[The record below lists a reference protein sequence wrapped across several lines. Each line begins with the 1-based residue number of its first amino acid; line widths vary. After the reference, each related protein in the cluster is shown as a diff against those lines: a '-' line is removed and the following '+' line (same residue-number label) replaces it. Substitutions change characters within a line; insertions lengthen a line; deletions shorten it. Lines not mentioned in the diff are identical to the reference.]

1 MKHNFDLS
9 GKIALVSG
17 ASRGIGECI
26 AETLAA
32 HGAIC
37 ILASRK
43 IDALRE
49 VEQKIT
55 AAGGKAHCIAC
66 NLGDLKQVDAMMAEI
81 KDKYGKLDILVNNA
95 ATNPYFG
102 DMAGIDEDSY
112 NKTNDVN
119 LKGPF
124 FTIKH
129 AVPLMEKAGGG
140 SIINVS
146 SINGIRP
153 PEKQGVYSMT
163 KAAMISM
170 TKGFAKELAPKKI
183 RVNALLPGLTAT
195 KFSSVMTNDHDFMEN
210 ELLPLIPLHR
220 AAQPEEMTGAVL
232 YLASD
237 SSSFMTGALM
247 VVDGGQLA

>member
-1 MKHNFDLS
+1 MKHNFDLT

-32 HGAIC
+32 HGALC

-43 IDALRE
+43 IDALKE
-49 VEQKIT
+49 VEEKIKS
-55 AAGGKAHCIAC
+55 AGGKADSIAC
-66 NLGDLKQVDAMMAEI
+66 NLGELKQIEAMMATI
-81 KDKYGKLDILVNNA
+81 KEKYGKLDILINNA

-102 DMAGIDEDSY
+102 LMDNITEESY

-124 FTIKH
+124 FTIKY

-140 SIINVS
+140 AIVNVS
-146 SINGIRP
+146 SVNAIKP
-153 PEKQGVYSMT
+153 PVNQGVYSMT
-163 KAAMISM
+163 KAAMINM
-170 TKGFAKELAPKKI
+170 TKGFAKELAPKNI

-195 KFSSVMTNDHDFMEN
+195 KFASVMINDHDFMEK
-210 ELLPLIPLHR
+210 EALPMIPMKR
-220 AAQPEEMTGAVL
+220 PGQPEEMAGPVL
-232 YLASD
+232 FMVSD
-237 SSSFMTGALM
+237 SSSFMTGAM
-247 VVDGGQLA
+247 IIVDGGQSA